1 MEQVGEPIPF
11 VLTTNMEYTPPTN
24 YSVREYYEELVLQHV
39 VIYIYRER
47 ISNKGAIL
55 ASDSPT
61 LTELDKKIRN
71 LAKKKFIPRIANEIF
86 KRIKEKYNIK
96 VSYGE
101 RYEEESNY
109 KDNFL
114 LLFMSFKYKRN
125 RPSVDNGIV
134 KIYSDTNLDPETNG
148 KWFNIVFSDNQII
161 LYHHAADTQI

>member
-11 VLTTNMEYTPPTN
+11 VLSANMEYTPPTN
-24 YSVREYYEELVLQHV
+24 YSVRKYYEELVLQHV

-47 ISNKGAIL
+47 ISNKVAIL

-71 LAKKKFIPRIANEIF
+71 LAKKRFIPRIANEIF
-86 KRIKEKYNIK
+86 NRIKEKYNIK

-101 RYEEESNY
+101 RYEAESKY
-109 KDNFL
+109 EDDFL
-114 LLFMSFKYKRN
+114 LLFMSFKYKRH
-125 RPSVDNGIV
+125 RPSVDDGIV
-134 KIYSDTNLDPETNG
+134 KIYSDTNLNPETNG

-161 LYHHAADTQI
+161 LYHHATDTQI